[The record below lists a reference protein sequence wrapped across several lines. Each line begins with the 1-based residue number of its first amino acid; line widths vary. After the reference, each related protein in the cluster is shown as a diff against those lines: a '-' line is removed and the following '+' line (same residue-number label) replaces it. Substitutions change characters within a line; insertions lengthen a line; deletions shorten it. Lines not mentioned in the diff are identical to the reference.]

1 MPDYETLKG
10 RQPTTRPAGKDFLTN
25 VPHNLVMAAQR
36 ILVVDDDPIV
46 REVLGRYLDRD
57 GFDVDVAEDGEAA
70 VEA

>member
-1 MPDYETLKG
+1 M
-10 RQPTTRPAGKDFLTN
+10 
-25 VPHNLVMAAQR
+25 PHNLVMAAQR